1 MLVYEAHF
9 GLDRPPFGETVSPSA
24 YVAAPSRDAVLR
36 RLRYALEHGQGPAVL
51 FGPPGSGKTL
61 LARKLASELRGPAVH
76 VTFPAMSAAELVVY
90 LAEEFGGSTAPPSSL
105 NGALRH
111 LRDQLTALVA
121 RGDRPLLIV
130 DEAHLI
136 EEVATFE
143 ALRLL
148 LNFATEGPPDLSL
161 LFVGGAEV
169 LLELP
174 SGLADR
180 LAARCLLG
188 PLSEAESSTY
198 VIGRL
203 TAAGAQT
210 PLFARDAL
218 SALHNAA
225 DGLPRRLNHLADLAL
240 LIAYAQDHPVA
251 DEHDVTIA
259 AREFDRDVA
268 A

>member
-1 MLVYEAHF
+1 VYEAHF

-36 RLRYALEHGQGPAVL
+36 RLRYALEHGRGPAVL

-61 LARKLASELRGPAVH
+61 LARKLASELRGPAVQ
-76 VTFPAMSAAELVVY
+76 VTFPALSAAELVAF
-90 LAEEFGGSTAPPSSL
+90 LAEEFGGLTAVPSSL

-111 LRDQLTALVA
+111 LRDHLAALVA
-121 RGDRPLLIV
+121 RGERPLLIV

-148 LNFATEGPPDLSL
+148 LNFATAGPPDLSL

-174 SGLADR
+174 TGLAAR

-188 PLSEAESSTY
+188 PLTEPESSTY

-210 PLFARDAL
+210 PLFTGEAL

-225 DGLPRRLNHLADLAL
+225 DGLPRRLNQLADLAL
-240 LIAYAQDHPVA
+240 LIAYAQDHSVA
-251 DEHDVTIA
+251 EERDVTIA

>member
-1 MLVYEAHF
+1 MYEAHF

-76 VTFPAMSAAELVVY
+76 VTFPALSAAELVAY
-90 LAEEFGGSTAPPSSL
+90 LAEEFGGLTSVPSSL

-111 LRDQLTALVA
+111 LRDQLAALVA
-121 RGDRPLLIV
+121 RGERPLLIV

-136 EEVATFE
+136 DEVATFE

-148 LNFATEGPPDLSL
+148 LNFATAGPPDLSL
-161 LFVGGAEV
+161 LFVGSAEV

-174 SGLADR
+174 AGLAGR

-188 PLSEAESSTY
+188 PLTEAESSTY

-203 TAAGAQT
+203 TAAGSQT
-210 PLFARDAL
+210 PLFTRDAL

-240 LIAYAQDHPVA
+240 LIAYAQDHPIA
-251 DEHDVTIA
+251 EERDVTIA

>member
-1 MLVYEAHF
+1 M
-9 GLDRPPFGETVSPSA
+9 
-24 YVAAPSRDAVLR
+24 
-36 RLRYALEHGQGPAVL
+36 
-51 FGPPGSGKTL
+51 
-61 LARKLASELRGPAVH
+61 
-76 VTFPAMSAAELVVY
+76 
-90 LAEEFGGSTAPPSSL
+90 
-105 NGALRH
+105 
-111 LRDQLTALVA
+111 
-121 RGDRPLLIV
+121 IV

-148 LNFATEGPPDLSL
+148 LNFATAGPPDLSL

-174 SGLADR
+174 AGLTAR

-188 PLSEAESSTY
+188 PLTEAESSTY

-203 TAAGAQT
+203 AAAGTQA
-210 PLFARDAL
+210 PLFTTEAL
-218 SALHNAA
+218 SALHDAA
-225 DGLPRRLNHLADLAL
+225 DGMPRRLNHLADLAL
-240 LIAYAQDHPVA
+240 LIAYAQDHPIA
-251 DEHDVTIA
+251 EERNVTIA

>member
-1 MLVYEAHF
+1 VYEAHF
-9 GLDRPPFGETVSPSA
+9 GLDRPPFGETVSPSV

-36 RLRYALEHGQGPAVL
+36 RLRYGLEHGRGPAVL

-76 VTFPAMSAAELVVY
+76 VTFPALSAAELVAY
-90 LAEEFGGSTAPPSSL
+90 LAEEFGGSTSPPSSL

-111 LRDQLTALVA
+111 LRDQLASLVA
-121 RGDRPLLIV
+121 RGERPLLIV

-136 EEVATFE
+136 EDVATFE

-148 LNFATEGPPDLSL
+148 LNFATAGPSDLSL

-174 SGLADR
+174 TGLADR

-188 PLSEAESSTY
+188 PLTETESSTY

-203 TAAGAQT
+203 MAAGAQS
-210 PLFARDAL
+210 PLFTPDAL
-218 SALHNAA
+218 SALHHAA

-240 LIAYAQDHPVA
+240 LIAYAQDHA
-251 DEHDVTIA
+251 IAEGRDVTIA